1 MIGLSIRNIFLILS
15 SRFQSSLICQILNNV
30 VTFLYKFVLSLL
42 ENHTSNPKVKPSYQ
56 QSDKRKDDET
66 ASSIISA
73 RQAGRNTYF
82 SSSEPRR
89 SAYVFYRNV
98 TDVQE
103 PKFNGSMGEFL
114 LTQNS

>member
-1 MIGLSIRNIFLILS
+1 MFL
-15 SRFQSSLICQILNNV
+15 F
-30 VTFLYKFVLSLL
+30 KFVLPLL

-66 ASSIISA
+66 ASSISV
-73 RQAGRNTYF
+73 RQARRNTYF
-82 SSSEPRR
+82 NSSEPRR

>member
-1 MIGLSIRNIFLILS
+1 MFL
-15 SRFQSSLICQILNNV
+15 F
-30 VTFLYKFVLSLL
+30 KFVLPLL

-66 ASSIISA
+66 AYSISV
-73 RQAGRNTYF
+73 RQARRNTYF
-82 SSSEPRR
+82 NSSEPRR